1 MLLTYWRV
9 HLLYTIPP
17 TLLLF
22 FILRPLLSRRNIFS
36 ILFHVVIATL
46 YTFPWDSYIIK
57 NHAWTY
63 ADWAVMFTL
72 AKVPIEEVFF
82 FIIQSIFTSQLYLL
96 LGMLQTP
103 SQHLLYLSS
112 SHSRA
117 TARKIAYSIP
127 LLALPAMG
135 IAGWRAGIPETYTF
149 YLGCILWWITPIMT
163 FLWFI
168 AGDHFLSRRT
178 TSLLTIAIPTI
189 YLCIVDTIA
198 LKAGTWHITER
209 TSTGYFVW
217 PDLPL
222 EEATFFLLTNT
233 LLTFG
238 MSAFER
244 CFAVID
250 VFGDLLASDAATSA
264 QEKNTPTTFPV
275 KVAPKPDSLN
285 SVEFIKFLYKSLLLR
300 VNSLPIAY
308 KARITAFESTQ
319 ETLSKHSK
327 SFHTA
332 SYIFPSNVRRDLV
345 ILYAFCRV
353 LDDFC
358 DESESQEEAKRLI
371 DMSKEWLDLLYSP
384 STPLESPS
392 LPSSHEKQYNTNKG
406 STAAGSGRSTN
417 AVHGVAT
424 STPSN
429 FVLSTFLHKRVPE
442 EAQPAFYLLSTISN
456 KIPRYPFDDLIAGYE
471 WDLAGQ
477 SARPIST
484 TEDLVEYS
492 RLVASSVAEMCV
504 WAMWANEGIS
514 PDLSEDDKKHVLQK
528 AASMGVALQI
538 TNIAR
543 DIKEDATKGR
553 IYIPSEW
560 FETLPQPESM
570 DDLISTITPPGEAR
584 ELAARKQDGE
594 YLRQCA
600 NEKTSPDPKKFRYHT
615 YLNQLLNLAEKHTE
629 GTSEAITRLP
639 ASCQAGIRAATG
651 VYIAIGKE
659 IENRAFQN
667 AKRAVGCENLE
678 YDGTRVSMTKGQR
691 IRIALKEVYGL

>member
-1 MLLTYWRV
+1 M
-9 HLLYTIPP
+9 
-17 TLLLF
+17 
-22 FILRPLLSRRNIFS
+22 
-36 ILFHVVIATL
+36 
-46 YTFPWDSYIIK
+46 
-57 NHAWTY
+57 
-63 ADWAVMFTL
+63 
-72 AKVPIEEVFF
+72 
-82 FIIQSIFTSQLYLL
+82 
-96 LGMLQTP
+96 
-103 SQHLLYLSS
+103 
-112 SHSRA
+112 
-117 TARKIAYSIP
+117 
-127 LLALPAMG
+127 
-135 IAGWRAGIPETYTF
+135 GIPETNTF
-149 YLGCILWWITPIMT
+149 YLGCIFWWITPIMT

-222 EEATFFLLTNT
+222 EEASFFLLTNT

-250 VFGDLLASDAATSA
+250 VFGDLLVSDSILPSATS
-264 QEKNTPTTFPV
+264 QDHTPTTFPA
-275 KVAPKPDSLN
+275 KTAPKPESL
-285 SVEFIKFLYKSLLLR
+285 SSFQFIKFLYKSLLLR
-300 VNSLPIAY
+300 VNHLPIAY
-308 KARITAFESTQ
+308 KARITSFESTQ
-319 ETLSKHSK
+319 ATLSKHSK

-332 SYIFPSNVRRDLV
+332 SYIFPSNVRKDLV

-358 DESESQEEAKRLI
+358 DESETQEEAKQLI

-392 LPSSHEKQYNTNKG
+392 LSGGGGGEKGDKKSLNG
-406 STAAGSGRSTN
+406 HHVGVTATATAGRSTS
-417 AVHGVAT
+417 ASHGVAT

-442 EAQPAFYLLSTISN
+442 DAQPAFYLLSTISN

-477 SARPIST
+477 GPSQRPIST

-514 PDLSEDDKKHVLQK
+514 PDLSEEDKRYVLSK

-538 TNIAR
+538 TNISR

-553 IYIPSEW
+553 IYIPQEW
-560 FETLPQPESM
+560 FETLPKPESM
-570 DDLISTITPPGEAR
+570 DDLLNTITPPGEAR
-584 ELAARKQDGE
+584 ELSLRKKDGQ
-594 YLRQCA
+594 YLLQCA
-600 NEKTSPDPKKFRYHT
+600 QNKITPDPTQFRYHT
-615 YLNQLLNLAEKHTE
+615 YLNQLLSLADEHKE
-629 GTSEAITRLP
+629 GTSEAILKLP

-659 IENRAFQN
+659 IEMKAF
-667 AKRAVGCENLE
+667 ENGRRGTTGAE
-678 YDGTRVSMTKGQR
+678 KMAYDGTRVSMTKKQR
-691 IRIALKEVYGL
+691 IRIALKEVYGI

>member
-1 MLLTYWRV
+1 
-9 HLLYTIPP
+9 
-17 TLLLF
+17 
-22 FILRPLLSRRNIFS
+22 
-36 ILFHVVIATL
+36 
-46 YTFPWDSYIIK
+46 
-57 NHAWTY
+57 
-63 ADWAVMFTL
+63 
-72 AKVPIEEVFF
+72 
-82 FIIQSIFTSQLYLL
+82 
-96 LGMLQTP
+96 
-103 SQHLLYLSS
+103 
-112 SHSRA
+112 
-117 TARKIAYSIP
+117 
-127 LLALPAMG
+127 MG
-135 IAGWRAGIPETYTF
+135 IIGWRMGIPDSNTF

-168 AGDHFLSRRT
+168 AGDHFLSRRFT
-178 TSLLTIAIPTI
+178 ALLTIAIPTI

-250 VFGDLLASDAATSA
+250 VFGDLLASDSA
-264 QEKNTPTTFPV
+264 STTTQQYSSKPIKHTPE
-275 KVAPKPDSLN
+275 SL
-285 SVEFIKFLYKSLLLR
+285 SSFEFIKYLYKSLLLR
-300 VNSLPIAY
+300 IDSLPIAY
-308 KARITAFESTQ
+308 KARISSFESTQ
-319 ETLSKHSK
+319 ATLSKHSK

-358 DESESQEEAKRLI
+358 DESETQEEAKRLI
-371 DMSKEWLDLLYSP
+371 DMSKDYLDLLYSP
-384 STPLESPS
+384 STPLESPALS
-392 LPSSHEKQYNTNKG
+392 EKRTSSSEKSH
-406 STAAGSGRSTN
+406 STLGSG
-417 AVHGVAT
+417 GVAT
-424 STPSN
+424 SVPSN
-429 FVLSTFLHKRVPE
+429 FVLSTFLHKQVPE
-442 EAQPAFYLLSTISN
+442 EAQPAFYLLSTISH

-471 WDLAGQ
+471 WDLTGQ
-477 SARPIST
+477 NERPIST

-504 WAMWANEGIS
+504 WAMWANEGGIDSS
-514 PDLSEDDKKHVLQK
+514 PSSSSSGSALSEEDRRYVLSK

-560 FETLPQPESM
+560 FETLPQSESANEVS
-570 DDLISTITPPGEAR
+570 STVTPPSEAQ
-584 ELAARKQDGE
+584 ELSARKQDGA
-594 YLRQCA
+594 YLSQCA
-600 NEKTSPDPKKFRYHT
+600 SENKAPDHKKFRYHT

-629 GTSEAITRLP
+629 GTSEAILKLP
-639 ASCQAGIRAATG
+639 SSCQAGIRAATG

-659 IENRAFQN
+659 IETRAFESGN
-667 AKRAVGCENLE
+667 RGGKERENRTARERKE
-678 YDGTRVSMTKGQR
+678 YDGTRVSMTKRER
-691 IRIALKEVYGL
+691 IRIAMKEVYGL